1 MRDQTHLPATSVP
14 PRVTRIV
21 VLLCWLAIFAEGYD
35 VGVLGAA
42 IPALLEDPVW
52 RLTPL
57 QAGVLGSYTIFG
69 MLIGGLVIGTLSEL
83 LGRKPMFMVCLSL
96 FSLTM
101 GGAAWAPTPEIFGAF
116 RFIGG
121 LGLGGI
127 IPIAAALTTEY
138 SPAGR
143 KSFNYGIM
151 YSGYS
156 IGILASALVAMWL
169 LPSFGWRPVM
179 GVGLIPMLF
188 VPVMAWLLPE
198 SLEFMVAKGRHG
210 EAKELAKR
218 LEISVLPTVEISAAR
233 PGIWSVLTE
242 IFSRKNT
249 FATACFWIALF
260 MGLMMV
266 YGLNTWL
273 PQIMRK
279 SGYDL
284 GSSLT
289 FLAVFSLTAAIGGIL
304 IGRVADALGV
314 KVTLVASYVI
324 GAVCI
329 AALTLKGSLLT
340 NYILV
345 ALAGFGSISASLILT
360 SYLATYLPAPVRSA
374 GTGWALSFARLG
386 ALSGPLLGGYL
397 AGLPIGVESNFYVF
411 AAAGL
416 ISAIAV
422 YFIPRRSVTVA

>member
-1 MRDQTHLPATSVP
+1 MTNYQHP
-14 PRVTRIV
+14 PQQHIPGRVTGLV

-35 VGVLGAA
+35 LGVLGAA
-42 IPALLEDPVW
+42 MPALLEDPQW
-52 RLTPL
+52 QLTPL
-57 QAGVLGSYTIFG
+57 KAGLLGSYTLLG
-69 MLIGGLVIGTLSEL
+69 MLIGGLTISTLSEL
-83 LGRKPMFMVCLSL
+83 RGRKPMFIVCLCL

-101 GGAAWAPTPEIFGAF
+101 GGAAWAPTPEIFGLF

-143 KSFNYGIM
+143 KSFNYGLM

-156 IGILASALVAMWL
+156 IGILGAALVAMWL
-169 LPSFGWRPVM
+169 LPVGGWRPVM
-179 GVGLIPMLF
+179 GVGVIPLLI
-188 VPVMAWLLPE
+188 VPLIAWLMPE
-198 SLEFMVAKGRHG
+198 SLEFLVAKGRQA
-210 EAKELAKR
+210 EAQALAKKLGLAVPR
-218 LEISVLPTVEISAAR
+218 KVEATGAR
-233 PGIWSVLTE
+233 PGIWSVLAE
-242 IFSRKNT
+242 IFSPRNA
-249 FATACFWIALF
+249 FATACFWVGLF
-260 MGLMMV
+260 TGLLMV

-284 GSSLT
+284 GSSLA
-289 FLAVFSLTAAIGGIL
+289 FLAVFSLTSAAGGIL
-304 IGRVADALGV
+304 IGRVADRIGV
-314 KVTLVASYVI
+314 KVTLVASYLI

-340 NYILV
+340 NYVLV

-360 SYLATYLPAPVRSA
+360 SYLANYLAAPVRSA
-374 GTGWALSFARLG
+374 GTGWALSFARIG

-397 AGLPIGVESNFYVF
+397 ADLPMGAQSNFYAF
-411 AAAGL
+411 GAAGL
-416 ISAIAV
+416 LSAVAV
-422 YFIPRRSVTVA
+422 FLIPARK

>member
-1 MRDQTHLPATSVP
+1 MANIEHP
-14 PRVTRIV
+14 PHPHIPTRVTGLVI
-21 VLLCWLAIFAEGYD
+21 LLCWLAIFAEGYD
-35 VGVLGAA
+35 LGVLGAA
-42 IPALLEDPVW
+42 MPALLEDPQW
-52 RLTPL
+52 QLTPL
-57 QAGVLGSYTIFG
+57 KAGLLGSYTLLG
-69 MLIGGLVIGTLSEL
+69 MLIGGLTISTLSEL
-83 LGRKPMFMVCLSL
+83 WGRKPMFMLCLCL

-101 GGAAWAPTPEIFGAF
+101 GASAWAPTPEVFGAL

-143 KSFNYGIM
+143 KSFNYGLM

-156 IGILASALVAMWL
+156 IGILAAAVVAMWL
-169 LPSFGWRPVM
+169 LPVGGWRPVM
-179 GVGLIPMLF
+179 GVGLIPLLF

-198 SLEFMVAKGRHG
+198 SLEFLVAKGRH
-210 EAKELAKR
+210 ADAQSLARR
-218 LEISVLPTVEISAAR
+218 LGIEVLPKIVVKTSR
-233 PGIWSVLTE
+233 PGIWNVLAE
-242 IFSRKNT
+242 IFSPRNA
-249 FATACFWIALF
+249 FATACFWVGLF
-260 MGLMMV
+260 MGLLMV

-289 FLAVFSLTAAIGGIL
+289 FLAVFSLSSAVGGVL
-304 IGRVADALGV
+304 IGRVADRIGI
-314 KVTLVASYVI
+314 KVTLVASYVT

-329 AALTLKGSLLT
+329 GALTLKGSLLT
-340 NYILV
+340 NYVLV

-360 SYLATYLPAPVRSA
+360 SYLANYLAAPVRSA
-374 GTGWALSFARLG
+374 GTGWALSFARIG

-397 AGLPIGVESNFYVF
+397 ADLSFSAQSNFYAF

-416 ISAIAV
+416 LSAVAV
-422 YFIPRRSVTVA
+422 FMIPARA

>member
-1 MRDQTHLPATSVP
+1 MANNESSPDKNIHRS
-14 PRVTRIV
+14 VTRGVI
-21 VLLCWLAIFAEGYD
+21 LLCWLAILAEGYD

-42 IPALLEDPVW
+42 LPALLEDPQW

-57 QAGVLGSYTIFG
+57 QAGVLGSYTLLG
-69 MLIGGLVIGTLSEL
+69 MLIGGLVAGTLSEL
-83 LGRKPMFMVCLSL
+83 IGRKPMFLLCLCL

-121 LGLGGI
+121 FGLGGV

-143 KSFNYGIM
+143 KSFNYGLM
-151 YSGYS
+151 FSGYS
-156 IGILASALVAMWL
+156 LGILAAALVAMWL
-169 LPSFGWRPVM
+169 LPTGGWRPVM
-179 GVGLIPMLF
+179 GVGLIPLLF

-198 SLEFMVAKGRHG
+198 SLEFLVAKGRHR
-210 EAKELAKR
+210 EAEALASR
-218 LEISVLPTVEISAAR
+218 LGIEVPPKAAEGAPR
-233 PGIWSVLTE
+233 SGVWSVLAE
-242 IFSRKNT
+242 IFSRRNA

-260 MGLMMV
+260 MGLLMV

-284 GSSLT
+284 GSSLA
-289 FLAVFSLTAAIGGIL
+289 FLAVFSLTSAVGGVL
-304 IGRVADALGV
+304 LGRVADRLGV
-314 KVTLVASYVI
+314 KVTLVASYLI

-360 SYLATYLPAPVRSA
+360 SYLANYLSAPVRSA
-374 GTGWALSFARLG
+374 GTGWALSFARIG
-386 ALSGPLLGGYL
+386 ALTGPLLGGYL
-397 AGLPIGVESNFYVF
+397 ADLPMGVQSNFYAF

-416 ISAIAV
+416 ISAVAV
-422 YFIPRRSVTVA
+422 FLIPARR

>member
-1 MRDQTHLPATSVP
+1 MDDKLSPHTIPT
-14 PRVTRIV
+14 RVTRSV
-21 VLLCWLAIFAEGYD
+21 VMLCWLAILAEGYD

-42 IPALLEDPVW
+42 LPALLEDPQW

-57 QAGVLGSYTIFG
+57 QAGVLGSYTLLG
-69 MLIGGLVIGTLSEL
+69 MLVGGLVIGTLSEL
-83 LGRKPMFMVCLSL
+83 FGRKPMFLLCLCL

-127 IPIAAALTTEY
+127 IPTAAALTTEY

-143 KSFNYGIM
+143 KSFNYGLM
-151 YSGYS
+151 FSGYS
-156 IGILASALVAMWL
+156 IGILAAAVAAMWL
-169 LPSFGWRPVM
+169 LPIGGWRPVM
-179 GVGLIPMLF
+179 GVGVIPLAF
-188 VPVMAWLLPE
+188 VPLIAWLLPE
-198 SLEFMVAKGRHG
+198 SLEFLVAKGRRK
-210 EAKELAKR
+210 EAQALAKR
-218 LEISVLPTVEISAAR
+218 LGIGTLPTVAAGAPR
-233 PGIWSVLTE
+233 ASVWSVLAE
-242 IFSRKNT
+242 IFSPRNA
-249 FATACFWIALF
+249 FATVCFWVGLF
-260 MGLMMV
+260 MGLLMV

-289 FLAVFSLTAAIGGIL
+289 FLAVFSLTSAVGGVL
-304 IGRVADALGV
+304 LGRVADRLGV
-314 KVTLVASYVI
+314 KVTLVASYII

-340 NYILV
+340 NYVLV

-360 SYLATYLPAPVRSA
+360 SYLANYLAAPVRSA
-374 GTGWALSFARLG
+374 GTGWALSFARIG

-397 AGLPIGVESNFYVF
+397 ANLPLGVQSNFYAF

-416 ISAIAV
+416 LSAVAV
-422 YFIPRRSVTVA
+422 FLIPARARS